1 MQSGESVTRIFIEF
15 YFQVRYYNVVRN
27 GVYASRMLEVS
38 KDAKSDGHTVFD
50 AVRSVFNGSWL

>member
-15 YFQVRYYNVVRN
+15 YFQYYNVVRI